1 MINAL
6 DLYAQIHIFNL
17 YPIIDVLK
25 HAYPDKKIEF
35 AYENIFDEIK
45 GFLQNSENK
54 TKHEE
59 FSTQLLVLK
68 NNIIQAD
75 KNIELQKTDVGDLIR
90 ALDFYTRIVIGQ
102 LWEVTLVLRMFVFD
116 VDSKKL
122 EMMEDCVTRI
132 AADVF
137 SLSKYSSYGIY
148 NKSVPNDSRIM
159 YEIQQVLRHEL
170 WKIGDKK
177 YHTVDAYPAHHQS
190 GYPLIG
196 IETRI

>member
-45 GFLQNSENK
+45 SFLQNSENK
-54 TKHEE
+54 IKHEE

-68 NNIIQAD
+68 DNIIKAD
-75 KNIELQKTDVGDLIR
+75 KDIELQKTDVGVLIR
-90 ALDFYTRIVIGQ
+90 SLDFYTRIVIGQ

-159 YEIQQVLRHEL
+159 YEIQQVLRH
-170 WKIGDKK
+170 
-177 YHTVDAYPAHHQS
+177 
-190 GYPLIG
+190 
-196 IETRI
+196 